1 MDIIFIL
8 LLIIIS
14 AESYSQPM
22 IIAHRGAMAY
32 APENTIAAFKLGIE
46 LCADAIELDLR
57 QTKDKIPVALHDA
70 TVNRTTNGNGN
81 VLNYTLAELK
91 KLDAGSWF
99 NNKFNSEKIPSLQEV
114 IDIVT
119 DSVILIIELKEGNE
133 TYPDIEE
140 NAISI
145 IRENKIESHTILKS
159 FDPNVLERLRKL
171 APDIPL
177 LYVYTFRLPWLGM
190 IIDRGI
196 TFGSIFNIDT
206 DYLQPH
212 RFFLSESF
220 VKAAQSHGFKIIS
233 WGVNSEEDI
242 IESLEY
248 GVDGIETDYPD
259 KVFKLVNKKSRSPMG
274 EQSPKDSD

>member
-1 MDIIFIL
+1 MNNFLIL
-8 LLIIIS
+8 LLIVIS
-14 AESYSQPM
+14 AENSAQPM

-32 APENTIAAFKLGIE
+32 APENTIVAFKLAIE
-46 LCADAIELDLR
+46 LGADAIELDLR

-70 TVNRTTNGNGN
+70 TVNSTTNGKGN
-81 VLNYTLAELK
+81 ILDYTFADLK

-99 NNKFNSEKIPSLQEV
+99 NRKFSSEKISSLREV
-114 IDIVT
+114 IDILT
-119 DSVILIIELKEGNE
+119 DSVTLIIEFKEGNE

-140 NAISI
+140 NVVSI
-145 IRENKIESHTILKS
+145 IRENKIESQTIFKS

-196 TFGSIFNIDT
+196 TFGSIFNIDAE
-206 DYLQPH
+206 YLQPH
-212 RFFLSESF
+212 RFFMSESF
-220 VKAAQSHGFKIIS
+220 VKAAQSRGYKIIS

-259 KVFKLVNKKSRSPMG
+259 RALKLRD
-274 EQSPKDSD
+274 E